1 MHEEASR
8 GDEFPVKLLWDAESR
23 AQRAAS
29 RQGIFLSGDSAMA
42 RKFMLL
48 GGIAAVMAV
57 PSLALAT
64 CLRPAERTAFD
75 IRALQSQLMVVA
87 LSCQQQDSYN
97 AFVTRFRGHL
107 GDAHRGVTGY
117 YQRASGRQAQRVMDQ
132 YITNLANNQMQ
143 VGITQGSHFCQNQMP
158 LFQQAMAATSPADL
172 AAITQRASIPQPLDT
187 ETCPA
192 PPARQQRASATR

>member
-1 MHEEASR
+1 
-8 GDEFPVKLLWDAESR
+8 
-23 AQRAAS
+23 
-29 RQGIFLSGDSAMA
+29 MA

-48 GGIAAVMAV
+48 GGIAAAMAV

-87 LSCQQQDSYN
+87 LSCQQHDSYN
-97 AFVTRFRGHL
+97 AFVTRFRNQL
-107 GDAHRGVTGY
+107 GEAHRGVTGY

-143 VGITQGSHFCQNQMP
+143 VGITQGSHFCQNQLP
-158 LFQQAMAATSPADL
+158 LFQQAMAATSPTDL

-187 ETCPA
+187 ATCPA